1 MNPII
6 IQSGYQPDVTVDK
19 EKHLFFGGTS
29 YLGLNYHPKI
39 LKIFCDGLKIWGLN
53 NGASRNNNIQLS
65 IYNEAEKSLAKD
77 YQNDAA
83 VTFSSGWLAAQV
95 AVEVLSKNSDCVYI
109 NEVHPALNTH
119 NHSVLEIQN
128 AVNYINL
135 SHHTHFLIVSNS
147 LNNVVPQIFDF
158 TTLSQIL
165 PSKNV
170 VLLLDHSHGFGIL
183 KDEWLIAIKKVS
195 PNIDV
200 VICGSLAKG
209 LSLDAGV
216 ILGSKH
222 WISQIKL
229 SPTFNGSSPCSPAS
243 LYTYVNSESIRTEAL
258 NKLTA
263 NLNYLFSQISK
274 DNFYWIPNFPV
285 VVIKNQQIVEKLM
298 KNKVLFTSFPYP
310 NANSPTINRL
320 VISSAHSQKTLK
332 KLRYL
337 IKF

>member
-1 MNPII
+1 MKPVI
-6 IQSGYQPDVTVDK
+6 IQSGYQPKVNVDK

-39 LKIFCDGLKIWGLN
+39 LKIFCNGLKIWGLN

-65 IYNEAEKSLAKD
+65 IYNEAEKALAKD
-77 YQNDAA
+77 YQTEVA

-95 AVEVLSKNSDCVYI
+95 AVEVLSKNRDCVYI
-109 NEVHPALNTH
+109 NEAHPALNAH
-119 NHSVLEIQN
+119 NNAVLEIQT

-135 SHHTHFLIVSNS
+135 SHHTNFLMVSNS
-147 LNNVVPQIFDF
+147 LNNVMPQIFDF
-158 TTLSQIL
+158 SALSQIL

-183 KDEWLIAIKKVS
+183 KDEWLLTIKKINA
-195 PNIDV
+195 NIDV

-216 ILGSKH
+216 VLGSNH

-229 SPTFNGSSPCSPAS
+229 SSTFNGASPCSAAS
-243 LYTYVNSESIRTEAL
+243 LHTYMNSESIRNKAL
-258 NKLTA
+258 AKLTA
-263 NLNYLFSQISK
+263 NLNYLFSKLSK

-285 VVIKNQQIVEKLM
+285 VVIKNQALVEKLIT
-298 KNKVLFTSFPYP
+298 NKVLFTSFPYP

-320 VISSAHSQKTLK
+320 VITSAHSQKNLK
-332 KLRYL
+332 KLMAIL
-337 IKF
+337 KN

>member
-1 MNPII
+1 MKPVII
-6 IQSGYQPDVTVDK
+6 HSGYQPEVTVEK

-39 LKIFCDGLKIWGLN
+39 LALFCEGLKIWGLN

-65 IYNEAEKSLAKD
+65 IYSEAEKTLAKD
-77 YQNDAA
+77 YQTETA

-95 AVEVLSKNSDCVYI
+95 AVEVLSKNRDCVYI
-109 NEVHPALNTH
+109 NEAHPALNTH
-119 NHSVLEIQN
+119 NNTVVEIQT

-135 SHHTHFLIVSNS
+135 SHHSNFLMVSNS
-147 LNNVVPQIFDF
+147 LNNVMPQIFDF
-158 TTLSQIL
+158 SALSQIL

-183 KDEWLIAIKKVS
+183 KDEWLSAIKNIN

-216 ILGSKH
+216 VLGSNH

-229 SPTFNGSSPCSPAS
+229 SPTFNGASPCSAAS
-243 LYTYVNSESIRTEAL
+243 LHTYINSEAIRTEAF

-263 NLNYLFSQISK
+263 NLNYLFTQLSK
-274 DNFYWIPNFPV
+274 DDFYWIPNFPV
-285 VVIKNQQIVEKLM
+285 VVIKNQTLVKKLIA
-298 KNKVLFTSFPYP
+298 NKVLFTSFPYP
-310 NANSPTINRL
+310 NANSPVLNRL
-320 VISSAHSQKTLK
+320 VITSAHSQKNLK
-332 KLRYL
+332 NLLYL
-337 IKF
+337 VKY